1 MMSDV
6 NYVIYGCSSARKTPE
21 VSQYRSF
28 LTLEKNI
35 IVVITQNRE
44 MMTIWKG
51 KLKTKFCRL
60 ILLLFNILAIS
71 QKHFSFY
78 PPSLLA
84 AS

>member
-6 NYVIYGCSSARKTPE
+6 NYVICGCSSARKTPE

-35 IVVITQNRE
+35 TVFITQNRE

-71 QKHFSFY
+71 QKYFSFY